1 MADMVQELL
10 QDYPFKV
17 QGGTLESVENAGMA
31 FSSILAMGAAG
42 HLAPP
47 YWSKARDKWLIEYA
61 RKIDV
66 LKITVKTFISKA
78 NTIPVRINPIDRSIK
93 RHQTMADDMYDA
105 LMRNSGLFKGF
116 RHTFQQ
122 FLWDYLNQD
131 NGAFMLILGGGPA
144 DGPIIGAASGLVHLE
159 SYSCNRTS
167 NPEYPV
173 VYYHPDGKR
182 YRIHYTRLI
191 EMVSLPSTEYE
202 LRGVGLCPTSLCID
216 SAQEILD
223 MYVYSQEK
231 HGSRPARQILY
242 ASEGAT
248 VDQLSSAV
256 QHGEMKLNQEG
267 LTRFAKT
274 LLLAPKL
281 PGGKLKL
288 EVIDLASS
296 PDGFDRQQVTLLD
309 MAVIAASFG
318 LDLRDLAH
326 SFGISGQTR
335 SDAEVQDRKGRG
347 KGVGEFIETFRDQ
360 LQQRFLPKGGVNAED
375 ILEITFDN
383 ADDNQD
389 EQQAKIQNMRSTSRG
404 RDVATGIMTVRTSRQ
419 QMLRAGEI
427 SDSDFDEMELEDGR
441 LPDGNDILSLFYST
455 DPYYSKW
462 LKVRGLEDPIDIDN
476 NDPYQAVDAIKPAL
490 VKAWANFEDETNPDK
505 RKKARNAIN
514 ALETLQEA
522 YRGVSTQQEQ
532 MMAQQASGA
541 PTDEGSKSPDGGVS
555 ERNAGKKV
563 GVGQSGQPPFP
574 ANQTK
579 EQVSVNSLAVTLPS
593 TVNYD
598 ETHIT
603 DALVMFAEMYP
614 QWAGLLDGS
623 GKWVYDGTARRYRN
637 METGRLVG
645 DNRID
650 RLADNFDSAFDGYVE
665 ALTDLLVDA
674 NADLQR
680 WLDEF
685 IAMLAVAFINYYL
698 LGIGGQT
705 NMTPERWDE
714 LQGLLDNQLS
724 YLQGFTNDI
733 QAGTVSLAQLAART
747 AMYFVSAAGAYHV
760 AKATRYGL
768 VLPAYPRDG
777 SSECKMRCHC
787 VWLIKEYSDRWEAT
801 WKLGFPLTEHCDT
814 CVGRASKWSPYVVY
828 K

>member
-1 MADMVQELL
+1 MADTVQEVL
-10 QDYPFKV
+10 QDYPFKIE
-17 QGGTLESVENAGMA
+17 GGTFEGIENSGMA
-31 FSSILAMGAAG
+31 FSSIMALGAAG

-47 YWSKARDKWLIEYA
+47 YWSKVRDKWLIDFA
-61 RKIDV
+61 RRIDV
-66 LKITVKTFISKA
+66 IKITVKTFISKA
-78 NTIPVRINPIDRSIK
+78 NTIPVRIYPLDRSIK

-116 RHTFQQ
+116 RHEFQK

-131 NGAFMLILGGGPA
+131 NGAFFYILGGGSA
-144 DGPIIGAASGLVHLE
+144 DGPIVGSASGLVHLE
-159 SYSCNRTS
+159 SYLCNRTS

-182 YRIHYTRLI
+182 YKIHYTRLI
-191 EMVSLPSTEYE
+191 DMVSLPSTEHE

-248 VDQLSSAV
+248 VDQLSQAV

-267 LTRFAKT
+267 LSRFAKT

-347 KGVGEFIETFRDQ
+347 KGVGEFIEAFGEQ
-360 LQQRFLPKGGVNAED
+360 LSQKFLPPYLAIG
-375 ILEITFDN
+375 FDN

-389 EQQAKIQNMRSTSRG
+389 EQQAKIANMRSTSRG
-404 RDVATGIMTVRTSRQ
+404 RDVATGIMTVRASRQ
-419 QMLRAGEI
+419 QMLRVGEI
-427 SDSDFDEMELEDGR
+427 TDIEFDEMELEDGR
-441 LPDGNDILSLFYST
+441 LPDGNDILSLFYSS
-455 DPYYSKW
+455 DPYYAKW

-490 VKAWANFEDETNPDK
+490 VKAWNNFEEETNTEK
-505 RKKARNAIN
+505 RKKARNVIK
-514 ALETLQEA
+514 ALETLQNE
-522 YRGVSTQQEQ
+522 YRGISMQQEQ

-541 PTDEGSKSPDGGVS
+541 PTNEGSKSPDGGVS
-555 ERNAGKKV
+555 ESNAGKKPGQ

-574 ANQTK
+574 ASQTK
-579 EQVSVNSLAVTLPS
+579 EGVSVNSAVILPS

-598 ETHIT
+598 ESHIT
-603 DALVMFAEMYP
+603 DALTLFAELYP
-614 QWAGLLDGS
+614 AWAGLLDGT
-623 GKWVYDGTARRYRN
+623 GRWVYDETAKRYRN
-637 METGRLVG
+637 TETGRLVG
-645 DNRID
+645 DNQID
-650 RLADNFDSAFDGYVE
+650 RLADNFDPAFDGYIDN
-665 ALTDLLVDA
+665 LTDLLSEE

-680 WLDEF
+680 WVDEF

-698 LGIGGQT
+698 LGIGGQA
-705 NMTPERWDE
+705 NMTSERWQE
-714 LQGLLDNQLS
+714 LQGLMDNQLG
-724 YLQGFTNDI
+724 YMQGFANDI
-733 QAGTVSLAQLAART
+733 QTGSMSLAQLAART
-747 AMYFVSAAGAYHV
+747 AMYFASAAGAYHH

-768 VLPAYPRDG
+768 ILPAYPRDH
-777 SSECKMRCHC
+777 STRCKSYCRCR
-787 VWLIKEYSDRWEAT
+787 WDIKEFEDRWEAT
-801 WKLGFPLTEHCDT
+801 WKLGLPLTEHCED
-814 CVGRASKWSPYVVY
+814 CVTRSQTWKPYVVY
-828 K
+828 KS